1 MLKSYLY
8 MRDISATVER
18 INTYGC
24 PLLFAARNSH
34 PHLKQF
40 NICIGEEFFDAAYQF
55 NEIDSAQI

>member
-1 MLKSYLY
+1 